1 MKRRLLVGAA
11 LLTALA
17 VPLALGG
24 GDALAALA
32 TFPLDTL
39 AVMLALVAICWNLNA
54 LRLRL
59 LLAGRAGRLRH
70 AETLGIVMASEF
82 AICISPGG
90 SGGPLTLLGLLA
102 RRGVAPAESGAIFAV
117 DQLTDLTFFLV
128 ALLSVALYLLSGSS
142 GVEPV
147 WVAGLAGSLIMAL
160 GLAGLTLRHFRSLL
174 RITGVGLRRLGLPLR
189 HRLGLVRRLLHFRR
203 ALIATLRL
211 PRRILVTVFALAT
224 LHWLLRY
231 SVLYLA
237 VRGLG
242 GQIDWAWTFLIQMLA
257 MAAGQVSVLPG
268 GAGSS
273 ELAVAALLTPML
285 GGRHTAAAILVW
297 RFVTYY
303 CYLLAGAPAFWL
315 AWRGRARRIAR
326 SS

>member
-1 MKRRLLVGAA
+1 MTRRLLIGAA

-17 VPLALGG
+17 IPLALGG
-24 GDALAALA
+24 GDAIAALA
-32 TFPLDTL
+32 RFPLDTL
-39 AVMLALVAICWNLNA
+39 AVMLGLVAICWNLNA

-70 AETLGIVMASEF
+70 GDALGIVMASEF

-102 RRGVAPAESGAIFAV
+102 RRGVAPAESSAVFAV

-142 GVEPV
+142 GIEPI
-147 WVAGLAGSLIMAL
+147 WLMGLAGSLIVAL
-160 GLAGLTLRHFRSLL
+160 GLAALLLYHFRGLL
-174 RITGVGLRRLGLPLR
+174 RVTGSVLRRLGLPRR
-189 HRLGLVRRLLHFRR
+189 HRVSLGRRLLHFRR
-203 ALIATLRL
+203 ALMATLRL
-211 PRRILVTVFALAT
+211 PRCILMTVFALAT

-257 MAAGQVSVLPG
+257 MAAGQASVLPG
-268 GAGSS
+268 GAGST
-273 ELAVAALLTPML
+273 ELTVAALLAPML
-285 GGRHTAAAILVW
+285 GGQRTAAAILAW

-315 AWRGRARRIAR
+315 AWRRRTRRIAR